1 MKEKREKKPYTYL
14 EETHS
19 CTGSSS
25 HKDLV
30 TRASWVSWKSKE
42 ARVAGKREE
51 NSSRRWEGEIRGS
64 NDVNDPQD
72 LDSYSE

>member
-30 TRASWVSWKSKE
+30 TGASWVSWKSKE

-51 NSSRRWEGEIRGS
+51 NSSR
-64 NDVNDPQD
+64 
-72 LDSYSE
+72 